1 MGNQKL
7 GNLKNIN
14 PSFLISEFLIL
25 QKLGLK
31 NTQKKFR
38 DLRDFLSFRLLTCT
52 SPSNYCEKYFHICI
66 FLF

>member
-1 MGNQKL
+1 MGNQEL

-25 QKLGLK
+25 QKLGPK

-38 DLRDFLSFRLLTCT
+38 DLRDFLSFRLLTC
-52 SPSNYCEKYFHICI
+52 PSSSN
-66 FLF
+66 